1 MKFAADPPP
10 APPPLRFL
18 VAAVILLTALTAV
31 MTYPQILHMRDAVN
45 DEGDP
50 LLNTWAL
57 AWVAHE
63 LPIAPAHLFDANIFY
78 PERHTLAFSEALLV
92 PGIIVAPL
100 FWAGVGRI
108 LIYNVAFLG
117 AMILSGLGTVLLV
130 AELTGRRGPALV
142 AGIIFAFLPFRID
155 HYPHLQLQQTEWIPL
170 ALWSL
175 HRLMRTAL
183 WRDAITLGILT
194 ACQLLSSLYFGIFL
208 VPYLGVIAV
217 MLLVTGAEGLPHTAW
232 NRRALTPRIVALAA
246 AGIVCLAI
254 VAPVGR
260 GYLAA
265 RRVVG
270 ERSAEEVTGG
280 SARWR
285 NYLSAPSVNAVYGR
299 WSEVFG
305 GSERRLFPGF
315 VAIALAIAALC
326 PPISKIRLTY
336 GVALLFAFDVSL
348 GFHGLTYPALY
359 AYVLP
364 FRALRIPARM
374 GLIVGFTLAVLAG
387 LGAARLTAGIR
398 ASGRR
403 RALIAAVSVL
413 ILLEYRSRPLE
424 LKTIVASPPEIYADM
439 LRDRGDAP
447 AAALVELPI
456 AAHDPTF
463 MYYSTFHWQYL
474 LNGYSG
480 FFPPSYDRL
489 VHRLDEFPFGAS
501 MEAVRGRGAR
511 YLLIHGEL
519 LNPDRY
525 AQLVAAA
532 DGVEGLGLVARRPWQ
547 GREISLYRVI
557 Y

>member
-1 MKFAADPPP
+1 
-10 APPPLRFL
+10 
-18 VAAVILLTALTAV
+18 
-31 MTYPQILHMRDAVN
+31 
-45 DEGDP
+45 
-50 LLNTWAL
+50 
-57 AWVAHE
+57 
-63 LPIAPAHLFDANIFY
+63 
-78 PERHTLAFSEALLV
+78 LV

-117 AMILSGLGTVLLV
+117 AMILSGLGAVLLV

-175 HRLMRTAL
+175 HRLMRTAS

-194 ACQLLSSLYFGIFL
+194 ACQVLSCLYFGIFL
-208 VPYLGVIAV
+208 VPYLAV
-217 MLLVTGAEGLPHTAW
+217 VAAMLLVTDGRSALADGPLHTAW
-232 NRRALTPRIVALAA
+232 NRLAVTRRIVALAA

-254 VAPVGR
+254 VAPAGR

-270 ERSAEEVTGG
+270 ERSAEEVTSG
-280 SARWR
+280 SATWR

-315 VAIALAIAALC
+315 VAIALAIVAMC

-336 GVALLFAFDVSL
+336 GIALLFAFDVSL

-403 RALIAAVSVL
+403 RALIAALSVL

-447 AAALVELPI
+447 AVALVELPI

-489 VHRLDEFPFGAS
+489 VHLLDEFPFGAS
-501 MEAVRGRGAR
+501 MEAIRGRGAR

-519 LNPDRY
+519 LNPVRY

-547 GREISLYRVI
+547 GSEISLYRVI